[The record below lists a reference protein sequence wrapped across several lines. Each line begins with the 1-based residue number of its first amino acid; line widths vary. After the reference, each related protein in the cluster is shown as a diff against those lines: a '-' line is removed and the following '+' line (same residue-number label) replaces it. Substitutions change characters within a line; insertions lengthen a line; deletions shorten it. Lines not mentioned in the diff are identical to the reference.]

1 MTALTVALVALG
13 AFFVGAGTAS
23 GQVPSECKDGG
34 YERFGFEN
42 QASAWPSFSDKASS
56 EVASRKCDLRRFV
69 SGR

>member
-13 AFFVGAGTAS
+13 AFFVGAGTAR

-42 QASAWPSFSDKASS
+42 QGQC
-56 EVASRKCDLRRFV
+56 VAFVRRQ
-69 SGR
+69 GKQ